1 MGRLCRRCVA
11 LILLLLLA
19 TCRIAVKAEADTM
32 ALRRQLLLS
41 YSSGESVEAMEGC
54 LRELEAA
61 DPAQGRL
68 WRQLMGHWDAICSGG
83 YDRHRALHDGL
94 AQDDALCIV
103 VFGFGLNADGSM
115 KPELVSRLQ
124 TALDAARQYPNAY
137 VAVTGGATSNVACIT
152 EADVMAIWLMNNGVS
167 DSRIIIER
175 KALSTMANARNT
187 YRIVSQQY
195 PQVEQLAVV
204 SSDYHVTS
212 AAVMLQA
219 VADYE
224 AGVRG
229 GRALTVAAGI
239 SCATDHSSGSSL
251 YSQAQAIAQITGTS
265 LTAETAQ
272 KQTEPAE
279 PELWTEDAWYEAGEA
294 YPEEN
299 EPQDWQG

>member
-1 MGRLCRRCVA
+1 MGRLWRRCAA

-19 TCRIAVKAEADTM
+19 PGRIIAKAEGEDTM

-94 AQDDALCIV
+94 AQDDSLCIV
-103 VFGFGLNADGSM
+103 VFGYGLNADGSM

-124 TALDAARQYPNAY
+124 TALDAVRQYPNAY

-187 YRIVSQQY
+187 YRILSQQY

-229 GRALTVAAGI
+229 GRELTVAAGI
-239 SCATDHSSGSSL
+239 SCATNHSSGSSL

-265 LTAETAQ
+265 LETARKQ
-272 KQTEPAE
+272 QTEPAE
-279 PELWTEDAWYEAGEA
+279 PEQWTEDAWYEAEEA
-294 YPEEN
+294 YPEESG
-299 EPQDWQG
+299 PRDWEW